1 MEEHEA
7 VYEAILAVMRGGE
20 EACVLT
26 VIEARGSTPREVGAK
41 LLLRADG
48 STVGTIGGGPM
59 EAAAMAGKGKVS
71 FTGNLGD
78 IMQESVQAAVGFL
91 RSHAQELRM
100 DHVKWDEMDLHVHV
114 PEGATPKD
122 GPSAGVGLA
131 VAICSAILK
140 VPVRTDMAVTGE
152 ITLRGAVLP
161 VGGIREKC
169 LAAKRNRIREM
180 ILPFANRAD
189 VEDMPDWAR
198 KGLTFHFISSAEEAF
213 RLLIKGDG

>member
-1 MEEHEA
+1 
-7 VYEAILAVMRGGE
+7 
-20 EACVLT
+20 
-26 VIEARGSTPREVGAK
+26 
-41 LLLRADG
+41 
-48 STVGTIGGGPM
+48 
-59 EAAAMAGKGKVS
+59 
-71 FTGNLGD
+71 
-78 IMQESVQAAVGFL
+78 
-91 RSHAQELRM
+91 
-100 DHVKWDEMDLHVHV
+100 
-114 PEGATPKD
+114 
-122 GPSAGVGLA
+122 
-131 VAICSAILK
+131 
-140 VPVRTDMAVTGE
+140 MAVTGE